1 MILKYEVHI
10 NMSRGGSR
18 MSGGDP
24 RETQNG
30 RRKQK
35 WFPHERG

>member
-24 RETQNG
+24 QNQFVG
-30 RRKQK
+30 NLVNQ